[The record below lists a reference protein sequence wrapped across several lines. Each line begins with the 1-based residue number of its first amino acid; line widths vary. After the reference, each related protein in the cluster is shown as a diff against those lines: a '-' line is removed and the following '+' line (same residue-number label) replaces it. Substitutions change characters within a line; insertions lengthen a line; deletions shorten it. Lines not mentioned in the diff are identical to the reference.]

1 MRIGGSATVK
11 VFGMLD
17 PAGTPASNLAMYAM
31 MGNVFSTFSGS
42 QTDMFRD
49 AKTLGGDILSGGT
62 AYGGPLERDE
72 GTDTQNEEWSL
83 NIEHEFGNGLT
94 LNYVYGDSYY
104 KFEDGIDADF
114 LPVRFIGRADD
125 SEFDQQSHELRL
137 ASSAGDAFDWVGGV
151 NMVDSTQKIDRI
163 VAIDGSLGYPNV
175 MRAITGRGNSA
186 LGTPTFLAFTQAQL
200 DAAIGVRGVVPA
212 GVEGVSMFTKVA
224 RLSYWQQDTQS
235 AAAFFQ
241 GTYRV
246 NDQLSVTAGIR
257 YTEEDKD
264 VIARTD
270 ISTVATGLANPVA
283 PEANRLYH
291 ALQAESFDT
300 YA

>member
-1 MRIGGSATVK
+1 
-11 VFGMLD
+11 MLD

-125 SEFDQQSHELRL
+125 SEFDQQF
-137 ASSAGDAFDWVGGV
+137 GDV
-151 NMVDSTQKIDRI
+151 
-163 VAIDGSLGYPNV
+163 VAISDGCDDNDVLIS
-175 MRAITGRGNSA
+175 
-186 LGTPTFLAFTQAQL
+186 PTF
-200 DAAIGVRGVVPA
+200 
-212 GVEGVSMFTKVA
+212 S
-224 RLSYWQQDTQS
+224 
-235 AAAFFQ
+235 
-241 GTYRV
+241 
-246 NDQLSVTAGIR
+246 
-257 YTEEDKD
+257 
-264 VIARTD
+264 
-270 ISTVATGLANPVA
+270 
-283 PEANRLYH
+283 
-291 ALQAESFDT
+291 ES
-300 YA
+300 